1 MAICSKT
8 SRIMAFKADGT
19 FICEIQFE
27 SGPVER
33 PTDISIND
41 DGVLAVTSLK
51 GQVCLIDIFIYS
63 SSSFSRSFLMQYFRS
78 IFFHLFPLKK
88 VKIGKLKL
96 NRLVDMA
103 VEEEAGV
110 VSDADGAVEIE
121 GEDVVE
127 IKIMIDFSVITL
139 L

>member
-1 MAICSKT
+1 
-8 SRIMAFKADGT
+8 
-19 FICEIQFE
+19 
-27 SGPVER
+27 
-33 PTDISIND
+33 
-41 DGVLAVTSLK
+41 
-51 GQVCLIDIFIYS
+51 
-63 SSSFSRSFLMQYFRS
+63 MQYFRS

-96 NRLVDMA
+96 NRLVDKA

-110 VSDADGAVEIE
+110 VSDVDGAVEIE

-139 L
+139 ILTAIRTSTCENSPIVSQK

>member
-1 MAICSKT
+1 
-8 SRIMAFKADGT
+8 MAFKADGT

-51 GQVCLIDIFIYS
+51 GQVCVIDSHVYS
-63 SSSFSRSFLMQYFRS
+63 PSSISRSNLMQYFRS

-96 NRLVDMA
+96 NRLLDMVVA
-103 VEEEAGV
+103 EEAGV
-110 VSDADGAVEIE
+110 VSDVDEAAEIE

-127 IKIMIDFSVITL
+127 IKTKIDFSVL
-139 L
+139 FYFQLP

>member
-1 MAICSKT
+1 
-8 SRIMAFKADGT
+8 
-19 FICEIQFE
+19 
-27 SGPVER
+27 
-33 PTDISIND
+33 
-41 DGVLAVTSLK
+41 
-51 GQVCLIDIFIYS
+51 
-63 SSSFSRSFLMQYFRS
+63 MQYFRS

-88 VKIGKLKL
+88 VKTGKLKL
-96 NRLVDMA
+96 NLLVDMA

-110 VSDADGAVEIE
+110 VLDADGAVEIE

>member
-1 MAICSKT
+1 
-8 SRIMAFKADGT
+8 MAFKADGT

>member
-1 MAICSKT
+1 
-8 SRIMAFKADGT
+8 MAFKADGT

-51 GQVCLIDIFIYS
+51 GQVCLIDSHVYS
-63 SSSFSRSFLMQYFRS
+63 PSSTSRSNLMQYFRS

-96 NRLVDMA
+96 NRLPGMVVA
-103 VEEEAGV
+103 EEEAGV
-110 VSDADGAVEIE
+110 VSDVDEAVEIE

-127 IKIMIDFSVITL
+127 IKTKIDFSVL
-139 L
+139 FYFQLP